1 MENLRSSASNDIE
14 RMKSLVLKQLKE
26 YGSFHPTLLFSLGC
40 LARLRQQRREY
51 RKAERIYRRALELCG
66 SAPKPQVHVV
76 RMLVSGYASLLCA
89 TGRVEM
95 AVWMREKI
103 SGYLESLNEA
113 PLPKWERLA
122 CKVICLN

>member
-1 MENLRSSASNDIE
+1 
-14 RMKSLVLKQLKE
+14 MKLLVLKQLKD

-66 SAPKPQVHVV
+66 KAPQPQVHVV
-76 RMLVSGYASLLCA
+76 RMLVAGYASLLCA
-89 TGRVEM
+89 TGRAEM
-95 AVWMREKI
+95 ATWMRGKI
-103 SGYLESLNEA
+103 SDYLESLREE

-122 CKVICLN
+122 CKVVCLN